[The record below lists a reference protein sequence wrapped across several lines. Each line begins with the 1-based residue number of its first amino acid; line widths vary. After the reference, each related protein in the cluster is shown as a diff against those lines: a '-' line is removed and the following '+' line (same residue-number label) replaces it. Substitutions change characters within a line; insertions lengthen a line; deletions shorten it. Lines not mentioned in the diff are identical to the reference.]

1 MSEVE
6 THEEETTESEFGSGI
21 VVCLAKF
28 SEHLSNHMYERV
40 SRAIWWSEASEEKRE
55 AQRKEANI
63 YPHGDAAQRIRD
75 AESALRVGETPEQAI
90 SESIMMWMNGASDHM
105 YGVDRDVAPPALVAL
120 ADLTLAVGH
129 GFTEIVWT
137 KETVEK
143 IRQLWQDACLEV
155 DALLG
160 VKADWGQW

>member
-1 MSEVE
+1 
-6 THEEETTESEFGSGI
+6 
-21 VVCLAKF
+21 
-28 SEHLSNHMYERV
+28 
-40 SRAIWWSEASEEKRE
+40 
-55 AQRKEANI
+55 
-63 YPHGDAAQRIRD
+63 
-75 AESALRVGETPEQAI
+75 
-90 SESIMMWMNGASDHM
+90 M

-120 ADLTLAVGH
+120 AGLTLAVGH
-129 GFTEIVWT
+129 GFTGTVWT